1 MIPNG
6 DIQRAFWACAGFTLL
21 SGLVSA
27 AFSLRSLGMSGGHED
42 ALYAAS
48 RSIALPLATIVA
60 MVTRSRGGVAAM
72 AATMTFVQFFDA
84 WIGFEMRNPGRA
96 FGPLSFAVLNI
107 VLLLWMRA
115 NAPAE

>member
-1 MIPNG
+1 MNENG
-6 DIQRAFWACAGFTLL
+6 AIQRAFWACAGFTLL

-27 AFSLRSLGMSGGHED
+27 AFSLRSLGMSGGHEY

-48 RSIALPLATIVA
+48 RSVALPLATIVTIS
-60 MVTRSRGGVAAM
+60 TRSRGGVAAM
-72 AATMTFVQFFDA
+72 AAAMTFVQFFDA
-84 WIGFEMRNPGRA
+84 WIGFQMGDPARS

-115 NAPAE
+115 NAPAA

>member
-1 MIPNG
+1 MNPNG
-6 DIQRAFWACAGFTLL
+6 AIQRAFWACAGFTLF

-27 AFSLRSLGMSGGHED
+27 AFSLRSLGMSGGHEY

-48 RSIALPLATIVA
+48 RSIALPLATMVA

-72 AATMTFVQFFDA
+72 AAAMTFVQFFDA
-84 WIGFEMRNPGRA
+84 WIGFEMGDAGRA

-115 NAPAE
+115 NEPAV